1 MNRKIFCKS
10 GPCKNKPNF
19 AEKPKLKYVYQ
30 YIDGA
35 YAEPMCTG
43 SIEYLTTERE
53 LVLPTFKSCALYKII
68 EYLTLG
74 LLSSLWNIYRNT
86 KACFLTHPVYL

>member
-1 MNRKIFCKS
+1 MMNRKIFCKS

-30 YIDGA
+30 YIDVSKKHK
-35 YAEPMCTG
+35 EPMCTG

-53 LVLPTFKSCALYKII
+53 LVLPTFKSCAVYKII

-74 LLSSLWNIYRNT
+74 LLSSL
-86 KACFLTHPVYL
+86 